1 MKTSSPK
8 NSMNTVSQELIKKLP
23 KIELHAHLNGCIRFQ
38 TLKDLCLQKGLAF
51 PFEEHAKRDL
61 PACFAIFAMIHQVMT
76 NLESIQRVTREMLED
91 FCLQNVIY
99 LEIRTTP
106 KSIPEKFD
114 YHEYLKAIL
123 AEIIRFDENNPK
135 TMIIRLLF
143 SIDRSRSVE
152 QAEKTLELL
161 EEFKANPLYSDYIL
175 GLDYSGNPYKN
186 SFRDFEKIFSNARAK
201 GFKIAI
207 HVAETPGEECK
218 QETREILQFKPDRLG
233 HFNYFDEDLLQLLLK
248 DRIPLEV
255 CPSSNFCT
263 IGLNNLKEHHFGRL
277 FKENY
282 PMSICT
288 DDTGVFD
295 TNLNKE
301 MESIFEAFEIR
312 KEELKLFL
320 NNSLQCILQEE
331 IREYV
336 KKKWI
341 EVFED
346 F

>member
-1 MKTSSPK
+1 MKTSSPINK
-8 NSMNTVSQELIKKLP
+8 NDNVSQEFIKKLP

-51 PFEEHAKRDL
+51 PFEEHSKRDL
-61 PACFAIFAMIHQVMT
+61 PACFAIFGMIHEVMV
-76 NLESIQRVTREMLED
+76 NLDSIRRVTREMLED

-106 KSIPEKFD
+106 KSIPGKFT

-123 AEIIRFDENNPK
+123 TEIISFDEINPNK
-135 TMIIRLLF
+135 IIVRMFF

-161 EEFKANPLYSDYIL
+161 EEFKANPIYSDYIL

-186 SFRDFEKIFSNARAK
+186 SFRDFEKIFSSARSK

-233 HFNYFDEDLLQLLLK
+233 HFNYFDENLLQLLLK

-255 CPSSNFCT
+255 CPSSNVCT
-263 IGLNNLKEHHFGRL
+263 IGLKSLKEHHFGVL

-282 PMSICT
+282 PLSICT

-301 MESIFEAFEIR
+301 MEYLFEAFEINME
-312 KEELKLFL
+312 KLKLYL
-320 NNSLQCILQEE
+320 NNSLQCILQEK
-331 IREYV
+331 IRDYV

-341 EVFED
+341 EIFED